1 MAKYFG
7 TDGVRGIANV
17 ELTPALAF
25 RIGEALAH
33 SLGELL
39 GRKPKVCIGRDTRIS
54 GDMLECAIAAGITS
68 RGGDVWL
75 LGVMPTPAVAY
86 LTKEERMDAGIVISA
101 SHNPFEHNGIKI
113 FGGSG
118 YKLDDER
125 EEELEALMDGEL
137 PKETPRGGALG
148 RVYDHKAEGCQ
159 RYSEHVR
166 ACAEGDLSGLRVL
179 FDCANGAA
187 SQTARMIFEPL
198 GVQCDFIACAPD
210 GVNINNGCGSTHME
224 TLCEKVR
231 AGGYDLGAAFDGDAD
246 RCLLCDET
254 GELIDGDDILALLAV
269 WMKEKGALRRGVV
282 ATVMSNMGLGGFLR
296 PQGIDVTAVKV
307 GDRHVLEEMLASD
320 SNLGGEQSG
329 HVILTDYATTGDGE
343 LTAVRFLS
351 MLAEVQVKAS
361 VLRQQVYHYPQKL
374 INVEVPNLVKKQI
387 TDVLGVKALEQR
399 AKELFGGDGRINV
412 RPSGTEALVRVMV
425 EGKDPSL
432 VEQMAEEGRKAVE
445 QAAKVLLMS
454 RADY

>member
-1 MAKYFG
+1 
-7 TDGVRGIANV
+7 
-17 ELTPALAF
+17 
-25 RIGEALAH
+25 
-33 SLGELL
+33 
-39 GRKPKVCIGRDTRIS
+39 
-54 GDMLECAIAAGITS
+54 
-68 RGGDVWL
+68 
-75 LGVMPTPAVAY
+75 
-86 LTKEERMDAGIVISA
+86 
-101 SHNPFEHNGIKI
+101 
-113 FGGSG
+113 
-118 YKLDDER
+118 
-125 EEELEALMDGEL
+125 
-137 PKETPRGGALG
+137 
-148 RVYDHKAEGCQ
+148 
-159 RYSEHVR
+159 
-166 ACAEGDLSGLRVL
+166 
-179 FDCANGAA
+179 
-187 SQTARMIFEPL
+187 
-198 GVQCDFIACAPD
+198 
-210 GVNINNGCGSTHME
+210 
-224 TLCEKVR
+224 
-231 AGGYDLGAAFDGDAD
+231 
-246 RCLLCDET
+246 
-254 GELIDGDDILALLAV
+254 
-269 WMKEKGALRRGVV
+269 MKEKGALRRGVV
-282 ATVMSNMGLGGFLR
+282 ATIMSNMGLGGFLR